1 MIQPNVTVITG
12 AFWGDEGKGR
22 ASFYE
27 SQDAYMCLRATGGNN
42 AGHTIVFNG
51 KKYALHLI
59 PSGII
64 RENVICGI
72 GPGVVIDPK
81 VLISEIQ
88 MLNDAGINI
97 TPDNLIISD
106 KAHVILPYHKSM
118 DALHESLKKHK
129 VGTTGRGIGP
139 CYSDKC
145 NRIGIRMYDIKALN
159 EFLMSLPEEKRSLFD
174 NNLIDKLS
182 TTVKYQN
189 TIFDAFNMPKHKV
202 YVEDIHDLCA
212 NYAEVLAPFIRDLQ
226 PHINQALE
234 EGKKIV
240 VEGAQA
246 YCLDI
251 DHGDYPFVTSSN
263 PNTSGTLSGIG
274 IGPKYVKEV
283 IGVCK
288 AYCSRV
294 GEGPFPSEEDND
306 IGDIIRE
313 FGNEYGTTTGR
324 PRRCGWLDL
333 SIINYSKYLMG
344 YTCLCLNH
352 LDTIG
357 MIAYKLGNVRIKIKD
372 DVFGNPVYVNFE
384 GGWDTTDCKT
394 FDDLPDNAKGFIEL
408 IELETGLPV
417 KYIGIGSDNEDTIIK
432 S

>member
-1 MIQPNVTVITG
+1 MKQANVTVITG
-12 AFWGDEGKGR
+12 AFWGDEGKSR

-42 AGHTIVFNG
+42 AGHTIVYNG

-59 PSGII
+59 PSAII
-64 RENVICGI
+64 RQNVICGI

-81 VLISEIQ
+81 VLIDEIK
-88 MLNDAGINI
+88 MLQGAGINV
-97 TPDNLIISD
+97 TPENLIISD
-106 KAHVILPYHKSM
+106 KAHVILPYHKSL
-118 DALHESLKKHK
+118 DALHESLKKDK

-139 CYSDKC
+139 CYADKC
-145 NRIGIRMYDIKALN
+145 NRIGIRMGDIKAVN
-159 EFLMSLPEEKRSLFD
+159 EFLMSIPEDERFVFD
-174 NNLIDKLS
+174 ENLITKLS
-182 TTVKYQN
+182 IPVMYHNAKFKVFHKYNSTVS
-189 TIFDAFNMPKHKV
+189 IDDM
-202 YVEDIHDLCA
+202 HDLCV
-212 NYAEVLAPFIRDLQ
+212 NYSEVLAPFIQDLQ
-226 PHINQALE
+226 PFINTAIE

-263 PNTSGTLSGIG
+263 PNTCGTLSGIG

-294 GEGPFPSEEDND
+294 GEGPFPTEENNE
-306 IGDIIRE
+306 IGDVIRKFGHE
-313 FGNEYGTTTGR
+313 FGTTTGR

-333 SIINYSKYLMG
+333 SMINYSKYLMG
-344 YTCLCLNH
+344 YTSLCINH

-357 MIAYKLGNVRIKIKD
+357 KIAEELDHVKIKLSD
-372 DVFGNPVYVNFE
+372 NPISYVEFHN
-384 GGWDTTDCKT
+384 GWDTTGCKT
-394 FDDLPDNAKGFIEL
+394 FDELPDNAKGFIEL
-408 IELETGLPV
+408 IETETGIPV
-417 KYIGIGSDNEDTIIK
+417 KYIGIGEDNADTIIR
-432 S
+432 